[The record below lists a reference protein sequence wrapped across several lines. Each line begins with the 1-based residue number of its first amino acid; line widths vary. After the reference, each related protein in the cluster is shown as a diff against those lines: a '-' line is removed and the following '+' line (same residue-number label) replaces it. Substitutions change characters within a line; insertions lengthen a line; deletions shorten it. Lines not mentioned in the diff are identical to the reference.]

1 MRVFERL
8 CLACDLSYR
17 NVEVELDCLTV
28 VRIIL
33 GQSTTGANSSLV
45 QHIVQMKL
53 RLTRLGGGRG
63 SNGRQFG
70 GALAYGSWDVLTSLE
85 IFRPRKLSR
94 GGRRFGFVRM
104 KSRTDAVRTIE
115 RMDGFTLYGYRL
127 TVKLTRFKPVQQVSN
142 FGKE

>member
-53 RLTRLGGGRG
+53 RLTRLGDLLLNEENMLLQGVVAPMGGNLVVHLPMG
-63 SNGRQFG
+63 VG
-70 GALAYGSWDVLTSLE
+70 
-85 IFRPRKLSR
+85 
-94 GGRRFGFVRM
+94 M
-104 KSRTDAVRTIE
+104 C
-115 RMDGFTLYGYRL
+115 
-127 TVKLTRFKPVQQVSN
+127 
-142 FGKE
+142 